1 MHDNAPAH
9 RARETVHLLA
19 HETPTLSLQLCGQP
33 TVLTLTSRLP
43 DLGEATGA
51 CVPQPDSWRRPV
63 EVAPDRRVGTFPPG
77 GSSMKRSGSGVHV
90 FEPAFEHRVDIL
102 NTDFRC
108 ADVLPFASHRRTLD
122 SQSRQC
128 LLDTYAFEWPY

>member
-9 RARETVHLLA
+9 RAREAVHLLT

-51 CVPQPDSWRRPV
+51 CVPQPDS
-63 EVAPDRRVGTFPPG
+63 
-77 GSSMKRSGSGVHV
+77 
-90 FEPAFEHRVDIL
+90 
-102 NTDFRC
+102 
-108 ADVLPFASHRRTLD
+108 
-122 SQSRQC
+122 
-128 LLDTYAFEWPY
+128 